1 MTVKNFQIVK
11 KMRKNFNIKKYKMTL
26 QLWRLV
32 YYECLALKLVF
43 ASNSSDL
50 RLELTFDLVRNN
62 NIFT

>member
-26 QLWRLV
+26 QLWWLV
-32 YYECLALKLVF
+32 YYECSALKLLF
-43 ASNSSDL
+43 DSNSSDL
-50 RLELTFDLVRNN
+50 RLELTFGLSRNN